1 MLPHVED
8 ANLLVGV
15 STSDDAAVYR
25 LSADTALV
33 QTVDF
38 FPPVVDDPYDYGAIS
53 AANSLSDVYA
63 TGARPITALNIV
75 AFPDDLPREVLQE
88 VLRGGAEKAAEA
100 HVPIVG
106 GHTIKDPEPKYG
118 LAVTGLAHP
127 ERILTNAGAQP
138 GDALVLT
145 KPIGSGVITTAAKLD
160 RAGPDVV
167 ASAIGHMSALNKE
180 ASEAALEVGVH
191 ACVDVTGFGL
201 LGHLWKMAEESGVD
215 ARISIAAVPLME
227 GAVELSIG
235 EGIAPGGTDQ
245 NRSYHEQCVE
255 MARGAGEGMLN
266 LLYDPQTSGGL
277 LLSVEAAKA
286 DALLDALHRR
296 GVSHAAV
303 IGETSGRRPGTILV
317 DP

>member
-1 MLPHVED
+1 M
-8 ANLLVGV
+8 VGV

-75 AFPDDLPREVLQE
+75 AFPDDLPRSILQE

-100 HVPIVG
+100 NVPIVG
-106 GHTIKDPEPKYG
+106 GHTIKDAEPKYG

-127 ERILTNAGAQP
+127 DHILTNAGART

-160 RAGPDVV
+160 RAGPAVV
-167 ASAIGHMSALNKE
+167 ASAVSHMSSLNKG

-201 LGHLWKMAEESGVD
+201 LGHLRKMAEESGVG
-215 ARISIAAVPLME
+215 ARISIAAIPLME

-235 EGIAPGGTDQ
+235 EGIAPGGTGQ
-245 NRSYHEQCVE
+245 NRSYHEEWVE
-255 MARGAGEGMLN
+255 LAHGAAEGMLN

-277 LLSVEAAKA
+277 LLSVEAAKT

-296 GVSHAAV
+296 GVRHAAV
-303 IGETSGRRPGTILV
+303 IGETSGGRPGAIVV

>member
-1 MLPHVED
+1 M
-8 ANLLVGV
+8 VGV
-15 STSDDAAVYR
+15 ATSDDAAVYR

-38 FPPVVDDPYDYGAIS
+38 FPPVVDNPYDYGAIA

-75 AFPDDLPREVLQE
+75 AFPDDLPRGILQE

-100 HVPIVG
+100 NVPIVG

-118 LAVTGLAHP
+118 LAVTGLVHP
-127 ERILTNAGAQP
+127 DHILTNAGAQA
-138 GDALVLT
+138 GDTLVLT

-160 RAGPDVV
+160 RADADVV
-167 ASAIGHMSALNKE
+167 ASAISHMSSLNKD

-201 LGHLWKMAEESGVD
+201 LGHLRKMAEESGVG
-215 ARISIAAVPLME
+215 ARISIAAVPLMD
-227 GAVELSIG
+227 GAAELSIG
-235 EGIAPGGTDQ
+235 EGIAPGGTEQ
-245 NRSYHEQCVE
+245 NRAYHEEGVNLT
-255 MARGAGEGMLN
+255 RGAGEEMLG
-266 LLYDPQTSGGL
+266 LLFDPQTSGGL
-277 LLSVEAAKA
+277 LLAVEAGKA
-286 DALLDALHRR
+286 EALLDALHRR
-296 GVSHAAV
+296 GISQAVV
-303 IGETSGRRPGTILV
+303 IGETSGGTPGTIVV

>member
-1 MLPHVED
+1 M
-8 ANLLVGV
+8 VGV
-15 STSDDAAVYR
+15 ATSDDAAVYR

-75 AFPDDLPREVLQE
+75 AFPDDLPREILQE
-88 VLRGGAEKAAEA
+88 ILRGGAEKAAEA
-100 HVPIVG
+100 NVPIVG

-118 LAVTGLAHP
+118 LAVTGLVHP
-127 ERILTNAGAQP
+127 DHILTNAGAQA

-160 RAGPDVV
+160 RAHPNAV
-167 ASAIGHMSALNKE
+167 ASAIGHMSSLNKD

-201 LGHLWKMAEESGVD
+201 LGHLRKMAEESDVG
-215 ARISIAAVPLME
+215 ARIAIAAVPLME

-235 EGIAPGGTDQ
+235 EGIAPGGTEQ
-245 NRSYHEQCVE
+245 NRAYHEEGVTLT
-255 MARGAGEGMLN
+255 RGADEEMLG
-266 LLYDPQTSGGL
+266 LLFDPQTSGGL
-277 LLSVEAAKA
+277 LLAVEAAKA

-296 GVSHAAV
+296 GVSHAV
-303 IGETSGRRPGTILV
+303 IIGETSSGRPGAIVV

>member
-1 MLPHVED
+1 M
-8 ANLLVGV
+8 VGV
-15 STSDDAAVYR
+15 ATSDDAAVYR

-53 AANSLSDVYA
+53 AANSLSDIYA

-75 AFPDDLPREVLQE
+75 AFPDDLPRELLKE

-100 HVPIVG
+100 NVPIVG

-127 ERILTNAGAQP
+127 DRVLTNAGARP
-138 GDALVLT
+138 GDVLVLT

-160 RAGPDVV
+160 RADPGVV
-167 ASAIGHMSALNKE
+167 ASAIGHMSSLNKR

-201 LGHLWKMAEESGVD
+201 LGHLRKMAQESRVS
-215 ARISIAAVPLME
+215 ARLSIAAVPFME
-227 GAVELSIG
+227 GAAALSIG
-235 EGIAPGGTDQ
+235 LGIAPGGTRQ
-245 NRSYHEQCVE
+245 NRAYHEEGVE
-255 MARGAGEGMLN
+255 LAGAGEEMLD
-266 LLYDPQTSGGL
+266 LLFDPQTSGGL
-277 LLSVEAAKA
+277 LLSVGATKA
-286 DALLDALHRR
+286 DKLLNALHER
-296 GVSHAAV
+296 GVSEAAV
-303 IGETSGRRPGTILV
+303 IGEADGGSPGVIV
-317 DP
+317 VGP